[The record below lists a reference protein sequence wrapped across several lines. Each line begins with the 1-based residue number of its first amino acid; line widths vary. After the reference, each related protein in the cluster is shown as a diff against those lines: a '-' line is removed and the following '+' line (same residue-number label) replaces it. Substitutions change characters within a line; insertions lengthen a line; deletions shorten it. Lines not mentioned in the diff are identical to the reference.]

1 MILSAIQ
8 TETGQGLYRIDG
20 QVIQVHETIE
30 SARVAVIQ
38 KEHALLVEY
47 PHAKRCSKMD
57 GEDLTVVIE
66 LPRVEEEPEPEPA
79 PEPPAPRVVSR
90 RPSYDENPKA
100 FMHWRL
106 GAIRRAAE
114 AIREEMGEIEPA
126 DLMLEAS

>member
-20 QVIQVHETIE
+20 QVIQVHDTIE

-38 KEHALLVEY
+38 KERALLAEY
-47 PHAKRCSKMD
+47 PKAPHFSQME

-66 LPRVEEEPEPEPA
+66 LPSVEETPEPEPA
-79 PEPPAPRVVSR
+79 APRLVSR
-90 RPSYDENPKA
+90 RPTYDENPKA